1 MMSAAATSSPAATA
15 TPDVSIV
22 IPAYNEAA
30 RIGQC
35 LTTVV
40 DFVRS
45 RPFSAEIIVVDDG
58 SDDDTNALAM
68 DAAEGFAE
76 VTVRKIA
83 HSGKA
88 SAVLAG
94 LEGATGRVAGF
105 IDADLATPMET
116 LDTCLCAL
124 ENGYGVAIA
133 SREGAGARRVG
144 EPFHRH
150 LMGRVF
156 NGLVRAL
163 AVPGIDDTQCGFKFF
178 SRDLLREILPR
189 CRLYSSYAP
198 VSRPRVTAFDVEL
211 LAIARRRGA
220 SIKVIPVAWIYGTSS
235 KVNPVMDTLQNVSD
249 VVRVRYYASRGYY
262 L

>member
-1 MMSAAATSSPAATA
+1 MSVSPASGPLPTEAT
-15 TPDVSIV
+15 DVSIV

-30 RIGQC
+30 RISQC
-35 LTTVV
+35 LATVV

-45 RPFSAEIIVVDDG
+45 RPYSAEIIVVDDG
-58 SDDDTNALAM
+58 SDDATHALACE
-68 DAAEGFAE
+68 AAAGLPE
-76 VTVRKIA
+76 VSVRQIA

-88 SAVLAG
+88 SAVLDG
-94 LEGATGRVAGF
+94 LNHATGRYAGF

-116 LDTCLCAL
+116 LDTSLCAL
-124 ENGYGVAIA
+124 RDGYGVAIA
-133 SREGAGARRVG
+133 SREGAGARRLG

-150 LMGRVF
+150 VMGRVF
-156 NGLVRAL
+156 NGLVRLL

-178 SRDLLREILPR
+178 SGELLAEILPR

-220 SIKVIPVAWIYGTSS
+220 SIKIIPVAWVYGTSS
-235 KVNPVMDTLQNVSD
+235 KVNPVLDTLQNVAD
-249 VVRVRYYASRGYY
+249 VLRVSYYASRGYY
-262 L
+262 R

>member
-1 MMSAAATSSPAATA
+1 MSVTLASGSVPADA
-15 TPDVSIV
+15 PDVSIV
-22 IPAYNEAA
+22 IPAYNEET

-35 LTTVV
+35 LATVV

-45 RPFSAEIIVVDDG
+45 RPYAAEVIVVDDG
-58 SDDDTNALAM
+58 SDDATHALALE
-68 DAAEGFAE
+68 AAAGYPE
-76 VTVRKIA
+76 VTVCQIA

-94 LEGATGRVAGF
+94 LEHASGRFAGF

-124 ENGYGVAIA
+124 HDGYGVAIA

-144 EPFHRH
+144 EPLHRH
-150 LMGRVF
+150 VMGRVF
-156 NGLVRAL
+156 NGLVRLL

-178 SRDLLREILPR
+178 SSDLLGEILPR
-189 CRLYSSYAP
+189 CHLYSSYAP

-220 SIKVIPVAWIYGTSS
+220 SIKVIPVAWVYGTSS
-235 KVNPVMDTLQNVSD
+235 KVNPILDTLQNVSD
-249 VVRVRYYASRGYY
+249 VLRVRYYATRGYY
-262 L
+262 R

>member
-1 MMSAAATSSPAATA
+1 MMSVPPEQGSAPST

-22 IPAYNEAA
+22 IPAYNEDA

-45 RPFSAEIIVVDDG
+45 RPYSAEIIVVDDG
-58 SDDDTNALAM
+58 SDDATYALALE
-68 DAAEGFAE
+68 AAQGFPE

-94 LEGATGRVAGF
+94 LESANGRVAGF

-116 LDTCLCAL
+116 LDACLCAL
-124 ENGYGVAIA
+124 DEGYGVAIA

-150 LMGRVF
+150 FMGRVF
-156 NGLVRAL
+156 NGLVRLL

-178 SRDLLREILPR
+178 SGDLLREILPR

-211 LAIARRRGA
+211 LAIARLRGA
-220 SIKVIPVAWIYGTSS
+220 SIKVIPVAWVYGTSS
-235 KVNPVMDTLQNVSD
+235 KVNPILDTLQNVSD

-262 L
+262 R

>member
-1 MMSAAATSSPAATA
+1 MSAAATSSPAANTK
-15 TPDVSIV
+15 PDVSIV
-22 IPAYNEAA
+22 IPAYNEAD

-45 RPFSAEIIVVDDG
+45 RPFSAEIIIVDDG
-58 SDDDTNALAM
+58 SDDDTYALAM
-68 DAAEGFAE
+68 DAAAGFPE
-76 VTVRKIA
+76 VTVRKIV

-124 ENGYGVAIA
+124 ENGYSVAIA
-133 SREGAGARRVG
+133 SREGVGARRVG

-156 NGLVRAL
+156 NGLVRVL

-178 SRDLLREILPR
+178 SHDLLREVLPR
-189 CRLYSSYAP
+189 CRLYTSHAP

-220 SIKVIPVAWIYGTSS
+220 TIKVIPVAWIYGTSS

-249 VVRVRYYASRGYY
+249 VVRVRYYATRGYY
-262 L
+262 R